1 MKKTTLILLSLIFVI
16 VSTFSIDYS
25 FNKVLTA
32 SKYSIISK
40 NTIIIDP
47 GHGGK
52 DNGTSAKDGTKE
64 KDINLTI
71 ATILYDYLMV
81 CGINTVM
88 TRYGDYEVYKENEKR
103 NRSDLYNRLDFIK
116 SIDNGIMVSIHQNFF
131 TNTAEWGMQ
140 IWYSPNDNDSKIIA
154 DNILSINKTLLNN
167 TNNRNNKKSTDDYY
181 ILYNASCPSIMVEC
195 GFMSNIEENKK
206 LKDENYQ
213 QSLSYC
219 IMLGII
225 EYMGD

>member
-32 SKYSIISK
+32 SKYSNISK

-52 DNGTSAKDGTKE
+52 DNGTSAKDGTKD